1 MEGIKCLKSPSYH
14 EDVLQRAVLTAINS
28 MIGRMQEVDGCV
40 EENSKR
46 MTEEV
51 SNIESRIK
59 EINERLADIE
69 TERETILANISGS
82 TFEQMSDELKNLNR
96 QESEYARQL
105 EELREQQNDHRRN
118 LLREESAR
126 KLLRD
131 LKPLT
136 EFDDNLLGRIL
147 AKIDAISKNKIT
159 VTFCGGYTVTQEIE

>member
-1 MEGIKCLKSPSYH
+1 
-14 EDVLQRAVLTAINS
+14 
-28 MIGRMQEVDGCV
+28 MIGRMNEVDDSAEG
-40 EENSKR
+40 SSR
-46 MTEEV
+46 RITAEV
-51 SNIESRIK
+51 GDIESRIK

-82 TFEQMSDELKNLNR
+82 TFEQMSDELKDLNR

-126 KLLRD
+126 KLLKD
-131 LKPLT
+131 LQPLT